1 MKSWEDIVNKALLG
15 SEKASLRVAD
25 IPASIAQEYDLVA
38 SGNHEEDFLRFTSL
52 VYQFRQGGAH
62 PLDFNAVKSVEAAV
76 ETKQYCSTQANDTLK
91 IILDEELPQLLYLW
105 LQTCAS
111 RQEVVSPEMIPALLD
126 IALRKKELRKVI
138 VEVTGNRGLW
148 LATINPPW
156 NFSLPAEDAK
166 TVWDTGT
173 PEQRKEVLRELR
185 IANPEEGR
193 NILESTWTTEG
204 ANEKVSF
211 LDILKINLSKSDLP
225 WLESLKEK
233 GQKVNNASLELL
245 KLIPESAVVQNYR
258 NILSEAVGIKTGKAL
273 LGMINKTMLQVDES
287 VAVPDAV
294 FKTGIEK
301 LSSDKNVTD
310 SKYILAQLISAVPP
324 SFWNQHLSHSTPE
337 IIELVQKEKNT
348 AFYLPAIAMAAIRFK
363 DQEWIKYILDKADRD
378 IIRSSVVSMIG
389 ALPAVDRDR
398 YALKF
403 LKDSPHDIIGLMAN
417 SDVEW
422 SMELAKA
429 ILAQTAHEVYS
440 YNRTFYRPV
449 MALIPV
455 GILDILD
462 SFIPNDENKKVYWKS
477 QSDELARLLTIK
489 LQTLQS
495 FNA

>member
-1 MKSWEDIVNKALLG
+1 MRSWEDIVNKALLG
-15 SEKASLRVAD
+15 SEKASLHVTD
-25 IPASIAQEYDLVA
+25 IPDSIVQEYDLAA
-38 SGNHEEDFLRFTSL
+38 SGNNEEDFLRFTSL
-52 VYQFRQGGAH
+52 VYQFRQGGAS
-62 PLDFNAVKSVEAAV
+62 PLDFNAIKSVEAAV
-76 ETKQYCSTQANDTLK
+76 ETKRYCSTQANDMLK
-91 IILDEELPQLLYLW
+91 IILDDELPQLLYLW

-111 RQEVVSPEMIPALLD
+111 RQEVVLPEMIPSLLD
-126 IALRKKELRKVI
+126 VALRRKELRKVI
-138 VEVTGNRGLW
+138 VEVTGNRGAW
-148 LATINPPW
+148 LAAMNPPW
-156 NFSLPAEDAK
+156 DFSLPAEDAK
-166 TVWDTGT
+166 AVWDTGT
-173 PEQRKEVLRELR
+173 PEQRRDILRDLR

-193 NILESTWTTEG
+193 NILESTWATEG

-211 LDILKINLSKSDLP
+211 LNILEINLSKSDLP

-233 GQKVNNASLELL
+233 GQKVNNAILELL
-245 KLIPESAVVQNYR
+245 RLIPESAIVQNYR
-258 NILSEAVGIKTGKAL
+258 NILSEAVSIKTGKAL
-273 LGMINKTMLQVDES
+273 LGMINKTTLQVDES
-287 VAVPDAV
+287 VAAPDAV

-301 LSSDKNVTD
+301 LSSDKNVSD
-310 SKYILAQLISAVPP
+310 NKYILMQLISSVPP
-324 SFWNQHLSHSTPE
+324 SFWNQHLSLSTPE

-363 DQEWIKYILDKADRD
+363 DQEWMEYILDRADRD
-378 IIRSSVVSMIG
+378 IIRSAVVSLID
-389 ALPAVDRDR
+389 ALPATDRDR

-403 LKDSPHDIIGLMAN
+403 LKENPEQIIGVMAN

-449 MALIPV
+449 IALIPV

-462 SFIPNDENKKVYWKS
+462 SFIPNDENKKVYWKN